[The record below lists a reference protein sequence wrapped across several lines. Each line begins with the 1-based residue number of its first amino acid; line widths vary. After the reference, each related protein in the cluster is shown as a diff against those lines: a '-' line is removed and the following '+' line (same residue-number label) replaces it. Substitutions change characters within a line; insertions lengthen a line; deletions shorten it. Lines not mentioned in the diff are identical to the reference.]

1 MYRAIDIA
9 KYVVTKC
16 VRDSHPIS
24 NLRLQEI
31 LYYLQ
36 KKYISIGS
44 QLFGDPI
51 EAWEF
56 GPIVPDVYYKFVALG
71 LKPFF

>member
-36 KKYISIGS
+36 KNILVLVANCLEIQLKHGNLALSCLMYIIN
-44 QLFGDPI
+44 
-51 EAWEF
+51 
-56 GPIVPDVYYKFVALG
+56 FVALG